1 MEKTEDAERR
11 EKNLQEAKKIVVEED
26 KSLPA
31 PLTVSSTSDSIS
43 HGTVYFLFTYTN
55 AMVYKSGK
63 RIKKYFWVQFN
74 WYNL

>member
-31 PLTVSSTSDSIS
+31 PLTVSSTSDLSWDGLFLVHI
-43 HGTVYFLFTYTN
+43 YF
-55 AMVYKSGK
+55 G
-63 RIKKYFWVQFN
+63 
-74 WYNL
+74 